1 MTGHIAG
8 ARIFLAGKRKEDSMS
23 IKDQLGA
30 DLKNAMRA
38 KDKVRLGAIRMLRAA
53 ILEREKSGSGD
64 VSDEEVIAILQ
75 KQAKQRR
82 DSIKQYND
90 ADRRDL
96 AETEEAELAV
106 IEDYLP
112 AQLSDDELRR
122 AVAEIV
128 KSTGATGMQDMG
140 KVMGQAMQTLKG
152 KADGRRVKDSVES
165 MLKS

>member
-1 MTGHIAG
+1 
-8 ARIFLAGKRKEDSMS
+8 MS